1 MTSKL
6 TFPEN
11 LRLIKVAEILPP
23 LGNSV
28 TLKLINLKFSGNAT
42 FDVLSYIIEIRCFLV
57 L

>member
-6 TFPEN
+6 TFSEN

-42 FDVLSYIIEIRCFLV
+42 FDVLFYIIEIRCFLV